1 MDEPEDIT
9 LNEISQK
16 KKDNLHLQEVPRVVR
31 FIDTE
36 SSMMV
41 ARGWGRR
48 TRFVHGHGL
57 SLWEDVDNG
66 R

>member
-9 LNEISQK
+9 LNEISQN

-31 FIDTE
+31 FIDRE

-41 ARGWGRR
+41 ARG
-48 TRFVHGHGL
+48 
-57 SLWEDVDNG
+57 
-66 R
+66 

>member
-16 KKDNLHLQEVPRVVR
+16 KKEVPRVVR
-31 FIDTE
+31 FIDRE

-48 TRFVHGHGL
+48 TSWCSWTWTFAL
-57 SLWEDVDNG
+57 G
-66 R
+66 RCG

>member
-31 FIDTE
+31 FIDRE

-48 TRFVHGHGL
+48 TSWCSWTWTFAL
-57 SLWEDVDNG
+57 G
-66 R
+66 RCG

>member
-31 FIDTE
+31 FIDRE

-48 TRFVHGHGL
+48 TRWCSWTWTFAL
-57 SLWEDVDNG
+57 G
-66 R
+66 RCG